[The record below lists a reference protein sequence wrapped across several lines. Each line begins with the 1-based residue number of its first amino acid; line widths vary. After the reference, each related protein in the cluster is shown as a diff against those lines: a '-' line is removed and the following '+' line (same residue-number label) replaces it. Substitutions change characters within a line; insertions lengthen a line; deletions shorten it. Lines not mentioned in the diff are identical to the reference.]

1 MWILAYE
8 TIGNHASNPFPIS
21 FTFPQSPV
29 ILTATGIEQ
38 KNLFKKLGRL
48 TFLKSI
54 PNVGITKG
62 TSFVVFEGNQTL
74 KTSQL
79 IDSEYQA
86 EFYLYGYVPQIRIQI
101 WQSNDV
107 ANENKE
113 MEDFIIQTESAL
125 SRIEYKIDNIS

>member
-8 TIGNHASNPFPIS
+8 TIGNHATNPFPIS

-29 ILTATGIEQ
+29 ILTAVGIEQ
-38 KNLFKKLGRL
+38 KNFFKKLGRL
-48 TFLKSI
+48 TFLKSV
-54 PNVGITKG
+54 PSVGITRG
-62 TSFVVFEGNQTL
+62 TSFVILEGSQSL

-79 IDSEYQA
+79 IDSSYQA

-101 WQSNDV
+101 WQNNDV
-107 ANENKE
+107 VNEDKE
-113 MEDFIIQTESAL
+113 LEDFIIQTESAL